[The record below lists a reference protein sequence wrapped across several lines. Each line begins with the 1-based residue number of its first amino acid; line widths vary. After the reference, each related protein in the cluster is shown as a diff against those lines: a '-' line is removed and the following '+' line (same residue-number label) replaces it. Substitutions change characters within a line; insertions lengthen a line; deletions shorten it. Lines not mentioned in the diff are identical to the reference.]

1 MHLRRSFIHKIFFMK
16 TICKIIMFFLL
27 FKMHWCNEK
36 YITFQIST
44 FCDFNKA
51 EGPVAIPEMSV

>member
-1 MHLRRSFIHKIFFMK
+1 
-16 TICKIIMFFLL
+16 MFFLL